1 MFTALGGH
9 NAVAEVLIKNK
20 ADVNL
25 ISDDGQSALMWAYSK
40 SSLIFFKII
49 YFAGDLSVSHQ
60 YMNSWEGSFLLTRIL
75 DI

>member
-25 ISDDGQSALMWAYSK
+25 TSDDGQSALMWAYSK
-40 SSLIFFKII
+40 SSLIF
-49 YFAGDLSVSHQ
+49 
-60 YMNSWEGSFLLTRIL
+60 
-75 DI
+75 